1 MRTPQLF
8 SNEDTLRT
16 IAERIVAT
24 HHAYIRTSLPS
35 ITAMVKDAFT
45 VGSDQPLVRE
55 LRDTWC
61 SLSSFIEYHEEQEER
76 FVFNLIKSLE
86 DSDTLHV
93 FHCKSIQ
100 RPLGVMEKE
109 HQQIRNEMDKIRELT
124 GDYTPTTTTSIIL
137 CRTLTALADFECH
150 LRWHFHD
157 EEAVLFP
164 RAIAREALLASR
176 NEQEKGIPA

>member
-1 MRTPQLF
+1 MRTPQVF
-8 SNEDTLRT
+8 SDKDTLRA

-24 HHAYIRTSLPS
+24 HHAHIRMSLPA
-35 ITAMVKDAFT
+35 ITEMVRATYDAD
-45 VGSDQPLVRE
+45 SDQANVRE

-109 HQQIRNEMDKIRELT
+109 HQQIRNEMGKIRELT
-124 GDYTPTTTTSIIL
+124 GDYTPTASIPIIL
-137 CRTLTALADFECH
+137 CKTLTALADFECH
-150 LRWHFHD
+150 LRWHFYD

-176 NEQEKGIPA
+176 SEQEKGIPA